1 MLASRHYL
9 LIPTL
14 FCLLTAS
21 ALAQESREWTD
32 KGGKKLTGTFVELIT
47 KDSKELVKIQGDD
60 GKPYSIPLNVFSEAD
75 QQYVKQTVA
84 KQNKPDSPPVKDEL
98 DEDRLWTNFQGR
110 SLTARFANMKDG
122 YVYLIRGNKGQPPI
136 SFYLLSQDDQD
147 WLRKQL
153 ALRGEANKILPR
165 EVMERVNPTIHKELD
180 EYMSKLAATS
190 GKSDSSPMQPSNPLP
205 PAGAPYVPPSE
216 STPTSNG
223 GDPNFQSPGGGQ
235 PAGMQPGENDL
246 AANDGQPM
254 ESTSPE
260 TGTESPSFPDRFS
273 SNPAQDVEPGHC
285 PGCRLELPT
294 GYGPGDHCPRCNFF
308 LEEWVQPG
316 TGAPLVAWY
325 QSSTLWY
332 TVGGLLI
339 VLGILA
345 VSAKKF
351 SN

>member
-9 LIPTL
+9 LIPTIV
-14 FCLLTAS
+14 CLLTGS
-21 ALAQESREWTD
+21 ALAQQSREWTD

-47 KDSKELVKIQGDD
+47 KDSQELVKIQGED
-60 GKPYSIPLNVFSEAD
+60 GKPYTIPLNVFSEAD

-84 KQNKPDSPPVKDEL
+84 NKNKPDSTPVEDEL

-153 ALRGEANKILPR
+153 SLRGEANKILPR
-165 EVMERVNPTIHKELD
+165 EVMERTNPTLHKELD
-180 EYMSKLAATS
+180 EYMSKLAATT
-190 GKSDSSPMQPSNPLP
+190 GNSSTKPSNTPP
-205 PAGAPYVPPSE
+205 PAGDPYVPPTE
-216 STPTSNG
+216 STPTSNND
-223 GDPNFQSPGGGQ
+223 DPSFQSPGGGQ
-235 PAGMQPGENDL
+235 PTSMQPSESDL
-246 AANDGQPM
+246 AANDSQPA
-254 ESTSPE
+254 EGTSPE
-260 TGTESPSFPDRFS
+260 AAAVTPSFPNRFS
-273 SNPAQDVEPGHC
+273 NNPAQDIEPGHC
-285 PGCRLELPT
+285 PGCRIELPA

-316 TGAPLVAWY
+316 NGAPVVAWY

-332 TVGGLLI
+332 TAGGLLI